1 MNEGGGTI
9 SCLGQV
15 PPPHPR
21 RPCNFF
27 SFFPLTFCIN
37 SFCVCGW
44 MRKVKDGGWGGRGD
58 RVVMEEG

>member
-15 PPPHPR
+15 PPPLEAMQ
-21 RPCNFF
+21 FF
-27 SFFPLTFCIN
+27 FLFPLTFCIN

-44 MRKVKDGGWGGRGD
+44 MRKVKDGGRGGRGA
-58 RVVMEEG
+58 RVIMEEG

>member
-15 PPPHPR
+15 PPQEAMQ
-21 RPCNFF
+21 FF
-27 SFFPLTFCIN
+27 FLFPLTFCIN

-44 MRKVKDGGWGGRGD
+44 TRKVKDGGD